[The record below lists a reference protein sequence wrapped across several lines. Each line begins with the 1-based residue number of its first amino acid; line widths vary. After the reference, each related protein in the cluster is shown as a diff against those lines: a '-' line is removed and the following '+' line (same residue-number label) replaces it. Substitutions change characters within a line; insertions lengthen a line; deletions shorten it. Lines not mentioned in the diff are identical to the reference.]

1 MIPALMMTTSIDG
14 FEVVTTSSSSSAG
27 NNNEGRRQSETGRE
41 ASSSSDSHWLN
52 PFFTL
57 LRDLLK
63 ANSNERENSR
73 ALLPGNTNTNEQPAF
88 IVLKQRPNDKLA
100 SFFKSQKEAEEAATT
115 VEKSDVILP
124 AFDKVNPRHKA
135 IQEGCTCRCDC
146 CDCCPCSSTLE
157 LEDYDEENF
166 LF

>member
-1 MIPALMMTTSIDG
+1 MMTTSIEG
-14 FEVVTTSSSSSAG
+14 FEVVTSSLDEG
-27 NNNEGRRQSETGRE
+27 NNNEGQQTGRE
-41 ASSSSDSHWLN
+41 APSSSSLHWLN

-57 LRDLLK
+57 LRDVLK
-63 ANSNERENSR
+63 ANSQEENSR
-73 ALLPGNTNTNEQPAF
+73 ALLPGIANTNEQPAF

-100 SFFKSQKEAEEAATT
+100 SFFKSQQAAS
-115 VEKSDVILP
+115 VASDKRDVTRL

-135 IQEGCTCRCDC
+135 IQDGCTCRCDC

-157 LEDYDEENF
+157 LEDYDEDQEDF